1 MAWVIATSPPA
12 QQQKWDT
19 LSFVS
24 TLYLQPV
31 IELLMKD
38 VPLTWQAEVRL
49 GLQEALVNAAKH
61 GNGLNPAK
69 RISVRYTASVSQVWW
84 VISDQGEGFSYPCG
98 CGEGA
103 DSASTSHLS
112 ECGRGLYILHQVFDQ
127 VSWCNSGRELHL
139 GKVVRQPRRLPL
151 IH

>member
-1 MAWVIATSPPA
+1 MIATSPSA

-31 IELLMKD
+31 LELLLRN
-38 VPLTWQAEVRL
+38 VPTTWQAEVRL

-61 GNGLNPAK
+61 GNRLDPAK
-69 RISVRYTASVSQVWW
+69 CISVKYTASASHLWW
-84 VISDQGEGFSYPCG
+84 VITDQGVGFSHPCG
-98 CGEGA
+98 CDETDDG
-103 DSASTSHLS
+103 DCTSHPG
-112 ECGRGLYILHQVFDQ
+112 ECGRGLYILYQVFDQ
-127 VSWCNSGRELHL
+127 VTWYNGGRELHL

-151 IH
+151 IR

>member
-1 MAWVIATSPPA
+1 MIATSPPA

-31 IELLMKD
+31 LELLLKD
-38 VPLTWQAEVRL
+38 VPTPWHAEVRL

-61 GNGLNPAK
+61 GNRLDPAK
-69 RISVRYTASVSQVWW
+69 CISVKYTVSTSHLRW
-84 VISDQGEGFSYPCG
+84 VIVDQGSGFSYPCG
-98 CGEGA
+98 CDEA
-103 DSASTSHLS
+103 RDSNCATHPGD
-112 ECGRGLYILHQVFDQ
+112 CGRGLYILYQVFDR
-127 VSWCNSGRELHL
+127 VNWYNDGRELHL
-139 GKVVRQPRRLPL
+139 SKVVRQPRRLPL

>member
-1 MAWVIATSPPA
+1 VIATSPSA

-31 IELLMKD
+31 LDLLLKD
-38 VPLTWQAEVRL
+38 VPVPWRAEVRL

-61 GNGLNPAK
+61 GNCLDPCK
-69 RISVRYTASVSQVWW
+69 CVSVKYTASGAQLWW
-84 VISDQGEGFSYPCG
+84 VIVDQGSGFDYPCG
-98 CGEGA
+98 CDEA
-103 DSASTSHLS
+103 DESECTGHSS

-127 VSWCNSGRELHL
+127 VTWCNGGRELHL
-139 GKVVRQPRRLPL
+139 TKAIRQPRRLPL